1 MRIIGKLDI
10 KQTQL
15 IKSIRYDGVRKLGDV
30 KKYLDKYINYYLD
43 EIIILNCTGSLY
55 NTKIDYKLLNK
66 LNSVCNFPVCA
77 LLIY

>member
-15 IKSIRYDGVRKLGDV
+15 IKSIRYDGVKTRRC

-43 EIIILNCTGSLY
+43 EIIILNCTGSL
-55 NTKIDYKLLNK
+55 
-66 LNSVCNFPVCA
+66 
-77 LLIY
+77 